1 MKKWSWLVAPMVVI
15 ALLAAPAIAGNNKG
29 GGGGVGK
36 GGKRDTTPP
45 TITIENPSASQV
57 VQGSISVSGTASD
70 NVGIAQVA
78 IAFDGGAFSA
88 ANGDASWTDPMDT
101 TALPDGSHS
110 IMAKATDA
118 AGNSTTSSVTVTV
131 ENASP
136 DTTPPKISFT
146 RPNDG
151 VTVSGVMDVSGAAS
165 DDVGVAS
172 VKLTVDGQAQAETG
186 TTAWS
191 GSVDTTK
198 WSDGAHT
205 IAAIAHDAAGNATT
219 ATVIVTFSNS
229 TQASSGSSTSSGSTS
244 DPNHTVTPEGLTIDV
259 NSAGPWTA
267 QQIYDLLK
275 PSALQLNLIGPHL
288 TIKVQDTYGS
298 QTTAAASKSGGIY
311 TGFTA
316 IIYLKGVDSTFAV
329 QPDAQIAHE
338 YGHAWTLYHLYIN
351 HNGDWSS
358 YLQARWSAID
368 GSATLATDPRLDSS
382 YTWDRK
388 EIIADD
394 YRLLFG
400 DVLAISERPAH
411 LNLAIPRPADVSG
424 LRSFLL
430 NSWGAP
436 G

>member
-1 MKKWSWLVAPMVVI
+1 VVI
-15 ALLAAPAIAGNNKG
+15 AI
-29 GGGGVGK
+29 
-36 GGKRDTTPP
+36 
-45 TITIENPSASQV
+45 
-57 VQGSISVSGTASD
+57 
-70 NVGIAQVA
+70 
-78 IAFDGGAFSA
+78 DGGTFSP
-88 ANGDASWTDPMDT
+88 ANGDTSWTDRIDT
-101 TALPDGSHS
+101 TALSDGPHT
-110 IMAKATDA
+110 ITAKATDA
-118 AGNSTTSSVTVTV
+118 AGNSATSSVAVVV
-131 ENASP
+131 ENAAP
-136 DTTPPKISFT
+136 DTTPPKISIA
-146 RPNDG
+146 RPNNG
-151 VTVSGVMDVSGAAS
+151 ATLSGLIDVSGSAS

-172 VKLTVDGQAQAETG
+172 VKLAVDGQAQTQTG
-186 TTAWS
+186 TTTWS
-191 GSVDTTK
+191 GTVDTTK
-198 WSDGAHT
+198 WGDGTHIIMAT
-205 IAAIAHDAAGNATT
+205 AHDAAGNATT
-219 ATVIVTFSNS
+219 ATVTVTFSNAS
-229 TQASSGSSTSSGSTS
+229 QTSSGSSSSSTSGSMS
-244 DPNHTVTPEGLTIDV
+244 DADHMVTPEGVTIDV

-298 QTTAAASKSGGIY
+298 QTTAAASKTGGVY
-311 TGFTA
+311 TSFNA
-316 IIYLKGVDSTFAV
+316 IIYLKGVNSTFAV

-338 YGHAWTLYHLYIN
+338 YGHAWTLYHLYID

-358 YLQARWSAID
+358 YLQARWSTTD
-368 GSATLATDPRLDSS
+368 GSSTLATDLRLDSS